1 MFNIEKKNMIIYFEY
16 AKLCALRAYLL
27 YVPLLLSLLLSFFL
41 SYLTCLVPDM
51 AEVRHALRDLVSYVL
66 VLYLMW
72 PLCLVPY
79 MFHVLLSSLIL
90 LCSLVSK
97 CFFSIR
103 VVLASI
109 FWEIATV
116 ETNIGCIY
124 ICLNNFQK
132 NYPDTNPDSKCFM
145 IYLTK
150 FLTEV
155 IAS

>member
-51 AEVRHALRDLVSYVL
+51 AEVRHALRDLVSYAL
-66 VLYLMW
+66 MLYLMW

-97 CFFSIR
+97 CFFFYSFSTCDYFLR
-103 VVLASI
+103 
-109 FWEIATV
+109 
-116 ETNIGCIY
+116 
-124 ICLNNFQK
+124 ICYCWK
-132 NYPDTNPDSKCFM
+132 KYRM
-145 IYLTK
+145 YIYL
-150 FLTEV
+150 FNLL
-155 IAS
+155 